1 MRRVVF
7 LCFDFICN
15 FFLLSPFRDQKK
27 LERKTFF
34 FFARFL
40 VYFVQLSLY
49 RWGRGRARG
58 WRDAA
63 YPTKKGRQGRLSLG
77 SGAFRRSAGRL
88 QGVSRNPPAA
98 AAPNKTPPA
107 KETHQRPRFRGKRGS
122 RPKTSTGSTPNNH
135 RVQIICLFYKKTGGG
150 TRKENEK
157 KFPRFPPFP
166 PLSLS
171 QQPLSSPLSRSKLF
185 PLSLSLCFSLFL
197 APSLSRAKK
206 NAGVVL

>member
-15 FFLLSPFRDQKK
+15 FFLLSPFRDQKR

-77 SGAFRRSAGRL
+77 SGAFRRSAERL

-107 KETHQRPRFRGKRGS
+107 KETHQRPRFRENADHDQKPAREA
-122 RPKTSTGSTPNNH
+122 PQTTTE
-135 RVQIICLFYKKTGGG
+135 YKLYVFFIRKQEAEQERK
-150 TRKENEK
+150 TRKS
-157 KFPRFPPFP
+157 FLVFLPF
-166 PLSLS
+166 L
-171 QQPLSSPLSRSKLF
+171 LSRSRSNLF
-185 PLSLSLCFSLFL
+185 PPRSLDQNSFLSLSLFL
-197 APSLSRAKK
+197 SLSGSLSLQGKK